1 MWKTVR
7 KATLVG
13 LLLCGI
19 GLAACTDDGGGETSF
34 RNLGKR
40 DASHLGSQSAQS
52 AK

>member
-7 KATLVG
+7 RAIGAG
-13 LLLCGI
+13 LLLAVV
-19 GLAACTDDGGGETSF
+19 GLAACTDDGASETSF

-40 DASHLGSQSAQS
+40 DASALGNQRAQA